1 MEAFVVE
8 GGVALRGEARVD
20 SAKNAVL
27 PILAAAVLTP
37 EEIVLHNVPDITDV
51 GHMAAI
57 FTILLWGTTCWA
69 AGWSVRAGT

>member
-51 GHMAAI
+51 GHMA
-57 FTILLWGTTCWA
+57 GT
-69 AGWSVRAGT
+69 